1 MKIDRLIGILSILL
15 QQEQVTA
22 PYLAEK
28 FEVSRRTINRD
39 VEALCKAGIP
49 IVTTQGKNG
58 GISIMDG
65 YRMDRMLLTSE
76 EMESILTGLRG
87 LDSVSGTGRDRQLME
102 KLSPGSRAGMDEVQ
116 HILIDLSS
124 YYKQSLAPKMELI
137 GQAIHNCR
145 EISFQY
151 YSSKGETHRRV
162 EPYLLVFQWSSWY
175 VWGYCRQRCDYRL
188 FKLNRMLGLEM
199 LDCHFAPRNPPPYQI
214 QPEKAF
220 GPRLDVKVMFQPSA
234 RWRLIEEY
242 GTESFEEQED
252 GRLLFSF
259 SFTDKEH
266 LFGWLLAFGERA
278 ELLEPV
284 SLREELRALA
294 LRIAETYET

>member
-65 YRMDRMLLTSE
+65 YRMDRML
-76 EMESILTGLRG
+76 
-87 LDSVSGTGRDRQLME
+87 
-102 KLSPGSRAGMDEVQ
+102 
-116 HILIDLSS
+116 
-124 YYKQSLAPKMELI
+124 
-137 GQAIHNCR
+137 
-145 EISFQY
+145 
-151 YSSKGETHRRV
+151 
-162 EPYLLVFQWSSWY
+162 
-175 VWGYCRQRCDYRL
+175 
-188 FKLNRMLGLEM
+188 GLEM
-199 LDCHFAPRNPPPYQI
+199 LNCHFAPRNPQPYQI

-220 GPRLDVKVMFQPSA
+220 EPRLDVKVMFQPSA

-278 ELLEPV
+278 ELLEPA